1 MKKIDFIK
9 ALMKNPVSVGALMPS
24 SKFLAEKMAELSDLK
39 NAKCIVEFGA
49 GTGIITKS
57 ILSEMPR
64 DATLFCFEIDKDLI
78 KILNKHIKDPRLKVI
93 NDSAENF
100 YKYISESVFE
110 YADRII
116 SGLPLAILP
125 KDVKNKILKSS
136 EEYLKDNGIFIQFQ
150 YSLTNLSDFKK
161 LFPDIVINFE
171 LLNIPPAFIY
181 VCRKMLKARK
191 NKVKFN
197 IWGDIELSQKLAIEK
212 SASYED

>member
-9 ALMKNPVSVGALMPS
+9 ALMKNPGSVGALIPS
-24 SKFLAEKMAELSDLK
+24 SKFLAEKMTDLADLK
-39 NAKCIVEFGA
+39 NVKCIVEFGA

-64 DATLFCFEIDKDLI
+64 DAILFCFEIDKDLV
-78 KILNKHIKDPRLKVI
+78 KILNKNIKDPRLKVI

-100 YKYISESVFE
+100 YKYISELGFE

-116 SGLPLAILP
+116 SGLPIAILP
-125 KDVKNKILKSS
+125 KDIKNKILKLS
-136 EEYLKDNGIFIQFQ
+136 EEYLRDNGIFIQFQ

-161 LFPDIVINFE
+161 LFPDIIINFE

-181 VCRKMLKARK
+181 VCRKMMKARK
-191 NKVKFN
+191 NKIKFN
-197 IWGDIELSQKLAIEK
+197 ILGDIELSQKLAIEK
-212 SASYED
+212 SVSYEN